1 MSVQVYKVS
10 RMLKNFTSSPSICD
24 NNKNLKYI
32 IKDSLIVCQ
41 YIIHATENVSTNV
54 TNTIPTLFY

>member
-24 NNKNLKYI
+24 NNKHLKYI

-41 YIIHATENVSTNV
+41 
-54 TNTIPTLFY
+54 